1 MINQNIFL
9 IGMMGSGKSTI
20 APSLSKKINLKLI
33 DLDEELLSILDT
45 NISEIS
51 EEKFRYL
58 ESTFFL
64 ERVKKNYYV
73 YATGGGIILLKE
85 NREAIKNTG
94 KSFLLETSVN
104 ELFKRLQNSNLK
116 NRPLLNNSNILDILN
131 NLWEQRKNIY
141 YDTADY
147 IIKTDKKNAKSIV
160 NEIIEIL
167 NEDC

>member
-1 MINQNIFL
+1 
-9 IGMMGSGKSTI
+9 MMGSGKSTI

-51 EEKFRYL
+51 EKKFRYL

-147 IIKTDKKNAKSIV
+147 IIKTDKKNIKSIV